1 MAIHF
6 KVCGRFSATLAALC
20 FAFANSN
27 IHMENSNHSNILP
40 IFFPFDRTDDWRTQ
54 ITNDSILASAN
65 KTEKSW
71 RALSVSQDREEVYIY
86 ENYFWGMRNGIVL
99 ESGALDGLLVSNSFF
114 LEKYAN
120 WSAIHIG
127 MIKCQSWIFSFISVF
142 CATRGRQE
150 KFPWF
155 TSKSTW
161 IC

>member
-1 MAIHF
+1 M
-6 KVCGRFSATLAALC
+6 
-20 FAFANSN
+20 
-27 IHMENSNHSNILP
+27 P
-40 IFFPFDRTDDWRTQ
+40 IFFPIDRTDDWRTQ

-127 MIKCQSWIFSFISVF
+127 MIKCQS
-142 CATRGRQE
+142 
-150 KFPWF
+150 
-155 TSKSTW
+155 
-161 IC
+161 